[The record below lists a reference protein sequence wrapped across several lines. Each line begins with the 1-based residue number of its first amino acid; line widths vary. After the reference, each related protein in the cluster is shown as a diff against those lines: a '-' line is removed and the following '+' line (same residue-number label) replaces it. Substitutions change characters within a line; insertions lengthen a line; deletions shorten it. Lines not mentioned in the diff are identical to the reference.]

1 MKKLITIIISLFF
14 LCSCHKD
21 IYYHDRTNNGD
32 VISPISVYE
41 CTEDSKH
48 LYLILN
54 NTDNTFT
61 FYVENE
67 FTIFGMYVYKSYP
80 NHGVLLQHLK
90 EIFVYPIL
98 YYTYKDGKE
107 TLSYNIPKDRRPV
120 QFLHTDLESIE
131 YYSTPEVCRK
141 YWPFTFNRRFFIW
154 KKNKLV
160 QQLDGRPARVFKCKV
175 HNSKNNRQ

>member
-1 MKKLITIIISLFF
+1 MKKLITIIISLLY

-21 IYYHDRTNNGD
+21 IYYHDRTNNED

-41 CTEDSKH
+41 CIEDSKH

-61 FYVENE
+61 YYVENE
-67 FTIFGMYVYKSYP
+67 FTIFGMYWYISIP
-80 NHGVLLQHLK
+80 NYGVFLQHLK

-107 TLSYNIPKDRRPV
+107 ILSYNIPKDRCHIQV
-120 QFLHTDLESIE
+120 YHTDRESIE
-131 YYSTPEVCRK
+131 YYSTSEVCRK

-154 KKNKLV
+154 GKNKLV
-160 QQLDGRPARVFKCKV
+160 QKLDGRQARVFKCKV